1 MHIEHRNPTPEYP
14 PGGREEKTLLVL
26 SWLLEFRWSSFE
38 LLATRLG
45 LRSKTSYKF
54 FRALVEEGLIQIFK
68 SVPANIA
75 RCFLLTWRGAIQL
88 QDAGRDISHAYT
100 SLTGVTHDPAI
111 IHDLAVQAA
120 VLRRLQQYDEVLWKP
135 QISLPEPFEKPDVL
149 LRSPQGAWVA
159 LDYERQRKDDS
170 RIYIT
175 FRNHAEAIMNQHYR
189 GVYLLFDRPADLE
202 RYRTLFDAEAW
213 PEYDF
218 DRKKGKI
225 TARTTTF
232 TPDTVPP
239 VTPVL
244 CLHPGRA
251 PTRRPPAGS
260 EPLRPQI
267 RLLTSV
273 GLRTATR
280 TRTPQRHPEAVR
292 LVLDYRGAQA
302 RRMGVASGVCA
313 ERDAHPSCIGTE
325 PTMVRAVCLRWA
337 PGAVWSRESSGSP
350 HGRPD
355 AGRGRLR
362 HWKRRSSHAHCPTVI
377 PYSNIPEPSTEK
389 SCSSSWT
396 GSWHFGSPP
405 FPSWPDASA

>member
-14 PGGREEKTLLVL
+14 HGGREEKILLVL

-68 SVPANIA
+68 SVPANLA
-75 RCFLLTWRGAIQL
+75 RCFLLTRRGALQL
-88 QDAGRDISHAYT
+88 QDAGRDISHAHT
-100 SLTGVTHDPAI
+100 SPTGVTRDPALV
-111 IHDLAVQAA
+111 HDLAVQAA
-120 VLRRLQQYDEVLWKP
+120 VLRRLQQHDAVFWKP
-135 QISLPEPFEKPDVL
+135 HITLPEPFEKPDVL
-149 LRSPQGAWVA
+149 LRLRKGAWMA

-232 TPDTVPP
+232 TPDTVPQLRQCF
-239 VTPVL
+239 VFILEGADTPAPSGL
-244 CLHPGRA
+244 RA
-251 PTRRPPAGS
+251 PEATDPAS
-260 EPLRPQI
+260 DE
-267 RLLTSV
+267 
-273 GLRTATR
+273 
-280 TRTPQRHPEAVR
+280 
-292 LVLDYRGAQA
+292 
-302 RRMGVASGVCA
+302 
-313 ERDAHPSCIGTE
+313 
-325 PTMVRAVCLRWA
+325 
-337 PGAVWSRESSGSP
+337 
-350 HGRPD
+350 
-355 AGRGRLR
+355 
-362 HWKRRSSHAHCPTVI
+362 RRSADGD
-377 PYSNIPEPSTEK
+377 EDED
-389 SCSSSWT
+389 SSE
-396 GSWHFGSPP
+396 
-405 FPSWPDASA
+405 AS